1 MRSGACA
8 GSSASGSRFD
18 GGGILQHFTTHLKGS
33 NVKV

>member
-8 GSSASGSRFD
+8 GSSASGSRCE
-18 GGGILQHFTTHLKGS
+18 GGGTLQDFTTHLQDS

>member
-18 GGGILQHFTTHLKGS
+18 DGGILQDITTHLQAS